1 MVKGWV
7 VGGRVEGWLVGPW
20 VALQSMKAQ
29 ILKRSLGTAPKTIAR
44 QDKSKMGVFISQWQN
59 DLKFGGFKCYFQ
71 HLKSVTHVFK
81 VRIGLGKLSK
91 MGNGHIIS
99 HNKISFYVDIC

>member
-7 VGGRVEGWLVGPW
+7 VGGWVEGWLVGPW

-71 HLKSVTHVFK
+71 HLKSIALLNMCS
-81 VRIGLGKLSK
+81 R
-91 MGNGHIIS
+91 
-99 HNKISFYVDIC
+99 